1 MRRIF
6 YSMII
11 FSLILGSCSTKGRS
25 KGRSYMNTKGVNKG
39 NVAAQSQSPAKT
51 QEAEESNVD
60 SDGYAYSFSRTRIN
74 FQGATGMG
82 MGGSYASTYY
92 AGEDK
97 KIAAE
102 KKHPSKDSQTVK
114 KSKTENSVNIDQS
127 YPETDSAYSSKKD
140 ADTSSY
146 KQEWQQYNW

>member
-11 FSLILGSCSTKGRS
+11 FSLVLGSCSSKGRS

-39 NVAAQSQSPAKT
+39 NVAASSSTKKT
-51 QEAEESNVD
+51 ETEESDVD

-102 KKHPSKDSQTVK
+102 KKHPSKPSPTVK
-114 KSKTENSVNIDQS
+114 KSYADSTAYMEQS
-127 YPETDSAYSSKKD
+127 YPETDSAYSSNNDK
-140 ADTSSY
+140 DTSSY